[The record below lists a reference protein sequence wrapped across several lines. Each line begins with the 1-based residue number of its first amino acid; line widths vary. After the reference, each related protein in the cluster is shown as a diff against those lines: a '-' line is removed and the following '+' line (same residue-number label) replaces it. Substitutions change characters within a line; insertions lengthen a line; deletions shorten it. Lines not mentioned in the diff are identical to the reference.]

1 MYSIIKKSL
10 NIQRKTALITVLF
23 LSFIFIG
30 MFICYSISA
39 SIPVLIEK
47 QQTAS
52 LGARLLFVAPQDD
65 VWKKNELEN
74 LKNHNHV
81 ELIFSQDEGYWSK
94 TIETDKG
101 NISATFLGA
110 TGSILPE
117 NMILG
122 TNNELSA
129 FEIIVPSIIVS
140 SDGTSFSGETL
151 INKKLPIL
159 IESKTYIDANYT
171 IDPDKTTYHKFD
183 LTVVGVYDVTSQV
196 YLENQIFIS
205 MDTIKYLQQLSY
217 NNLYDYIEKSDTV
230 LVLVDDYKNVDS
242 LSLKL
247 KSEGHAVTKGLL
259 FDYALLYGIQYT
271 TAAICLLILAL
282 SCFIAYLVLKRNII
296 KCRTDIGILKILG
309 YENKTILK
317 AFAMQTFS
325 LIAIALIIAIIG
337 YGVIY
342 PLINAALFRIIYL
355 PIFSAKLIM
364 GILAIFIILP
374 SITILLL
381 AKQLTQLSPIKILR
395 DAI

>member
-1 MYSIIKKSL
+1 MLEFTQYQITSIIIL
-10 NIQRKTALITVLF
+10 L
-23 LSFIFIG
+23 
-30 MFICYSISA
+30 
-39 SIPVLIEK
+39 
-47 QQTAS
+47 AS
-52 LGARLLFVAPQDD
+52 LYLGNMICLFYIRDNLFFGTYHFNNYFWRYIILSEVHATLLGLVISNNNWQTGLLF
-65 VWKKNELEN
+65 
-74 LKNHNHV
+74 
-81 ELIFSQDEGYWSK
+81 
-94 TIETDKG
+94 
-101 NISATFLGA
+101 FLGA
-110 TGSILPE
+110 FFINAL
-117 NMILG
+117 
-122 TNNELSA
+122 
-129 FEIIVPSIIVS
+129 IIVPSIIVS

-342 PLINAALFRIIYL
+342 PLINVALFRIIYL